1 VTRTAALSSNQAS
14 DAPDGRG
21 NITIKKEGRVKDKIC
36 LVTGA
41 TDGIGKV
48 TAMSLARM
56 GATVVGV
63 GRNAQKTAAVTQEIK
78 QATGNQAIE
87 FLVAD
92 LSQVRQVR
100 QVATEFKRR
109 YARLDVLVN
118 NAGGYFA
125 RRQETAEGREM
136 TWALNHLNYF
146 VLTNELLDILKAS
159 APSRIVNVSS
169 DAHQG
174 SSLNLNDVEF
184 KQGYGQGWKP
194 YAHSKLA
201 NVMFTYELARRLNG
215 ANVTANA
222 LHPGFVATKFGHNN
236 GSLVSILMRS
246 IQKLVALTPEKGAQT
261 SIYLASAPAVEGVT
275 GKYFS
280 NSKVAAST
288 KASYDTAAAARL
300 WDLSLDM
307 I

>member
-1 VTRTAALSSNQAS
+1 M
-14 DAPDGRG
+14 
-21 NITIKKEGRVKDKIC
+21 KDKIC

-48 TAMSLARM
+48 TAITLARM

-78 QATGNQAIE
+78 QATGNQNVD

-100 QVATEFKRR
+100 QVAAEFKRR
-109 YARLDVLVN
+109 YPRLDVLIN

-125 RRQETAEGREM
+125 RRQQTAEGREM
-136 TWALNHLNYF
+136 TWAPHHLTFF
-146 VLTNELLDILKAS
+146 VLTNELLDMLKAS

-174 SSLNLNDVEF
+174 SSLNLQDVEF
-184 KQGYGQGWKP
+184 EQGYGQGWRP

-201 NVMFTYELARRLNG
+201 NVMFTYELARRLKDTG
-215 ANVTANA
+215 VTANA
-222 LHPGFVATKFGHNN
+222 LHPGFVATRFGLNN
-236 GSLVSILMRS
+236 GTLMNLVMKS
-246 IQKLVALTPEKGAQT
+246 IQRLAAISPEKGAQT
-261 SIYLASAPAVEGVT
+261 SVFLASAPAVEGVT

-280 NSKVAAST
+280 HSKITPST
-288 KASYDTAAAARL
+288 QASYDTDIAGRL

>member
-1 VTRTAALSSNQAS
+1 M
-14 DAPDGRG
+14 
-21 NITIKKEGRVKDKIC
+21 KDKIC

-63 GRNAQKTAAVTQEIK
+63 GRNAQKTAAVTEEIK

-100 QVATEFKRR
+100 QAAAEFKRR
-109 YARLDVLVN
+109 YHRLDVLVN

-174 SSLNLNDVEF
+174 SSLDLNDVEF

-194 YAHSKLA
+194 YSHSKLA
-201 NVMFTYELARRLNG
+201 NVMFTYELARRLQG
-215 ANVTANA
+215 VNVTANA

-236 GSLVSILMRS
+236 GSLASVLMKS

-261 SIYLASAPAVEGVT
+261 SIYLATSPEVEGIT

-280 NSKVAAST
+280 NRKVAAST

>member
-1 VTRTAALSSNQAS
+1 
-14 DAPDGRG
+14 
-21 NITIKKEGRVKDKIC
+21 VKNKIC
-36 LVTGA
+36 VVTGA

-92 LSQVRQVR
+92 LSQVQQVR
-100 QVATEFKRR
+100 QVAAEFKRR

>member
-1 VTRTAALSSNQAS
+1 MGAAKNES
-14 DAPDGRG
+14 
-21 NITIKKEGRVKDKIC
+21 KKEEPVKDKIC

-63 GRNAQKTAAVTQEIK
+63 GRNAQKTAAVTEEIK

-100 QVATEFKRR
+100 QAAAEFKRR
-109 YARLDVLVN
+109 YHRLDVLVN

-125 RRQETAEGREM
+125 RRQETAEGHEM

-174 SSLNLNDVEF
+174 SSLDLNDVEF

-194 YAHSKLA
+194 YSHSKLA
-201 NVMFTYELARRLNG
+201 NVMFTYELARRLQG
-215 ANVTANA
+215 VNVTANA

-236 GSLVSILMRS
+236 GSLASVLMKS

-261 SIYLASAPAVEGVT
+261 SIYLATSPEVEGIT

-280 NSKVAAST
+280 NRKVTAST

-300 WDLSLDM
+300 WDLSLAM